1 MFFWHFVRQK
11 EKGSPKADFFITVFF
26 EVLLCYFATFGHKKK
41 RFFLRNAFIYAKCP
55 VSLWHIVSVRNM
67 QPDTISVS
75 LTNALVKVAHQH
87 DVPLPIQTFL
97 PIATPHIGCKTI
109 QVI

>member
-1 MFFWHFVRQK
+1 MFFWHFVHQK
-11 EKGSPKADFFITVFF
+11 EKGSPKADFITVFF
-26 EVLLCYFATFGHKKK
+26 EVSFCHFVILGHKKK
-41 RFFLRNAFIYAKCP
+41 RFLRNALVYTESP

-67 QPDTISVS
+67 QPDTISVP

-109 QVI
+109 

>member
-1 MFFWHFVRQK
+1 MFFGHFVHQK
-11 EKGSPKADFFITVFF
+11 EKGSPKADFFYYRVFCKCCF
-26 EVLLCYFATFGHKKK
+26 VVLLFLYIKKA
-41 RFFLRNAFIYAKCP
+41 FLLRNALVYTESP

-67 QPDTISVS
+67 KPDTISVP
-75 LTNALVKVAHQH
+75 LANALVKVAHQH
-87 DVPLPIQTFL
+87 DVTLPIEAFL